1 MTEYE
6 KTRED
11 IKDEIRNEVKIE
23 CVEYINKFYQA
34 ATVNMEE
41 NKKQLTKMISG
52 QLNVIT
58 DRQNELERAAK
69 EMY

>member
-6 KTRED
+6 KIREE
-11 IKDEIRNEVKIE
+11 IKDEIRNEVKSE
-23 CVEYINKFYQA
+23 CVECIKKFYQA